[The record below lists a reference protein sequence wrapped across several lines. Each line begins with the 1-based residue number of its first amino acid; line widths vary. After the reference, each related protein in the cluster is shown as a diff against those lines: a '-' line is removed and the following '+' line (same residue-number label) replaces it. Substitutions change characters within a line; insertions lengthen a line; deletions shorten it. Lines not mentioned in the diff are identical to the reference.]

1 MNDTGTVFIV
11 DDDQA
16 VRDSLESLFGAAG
29 YAVEAY
35 PDAKAFL
42 ADCGPQRPG
51 CLVLDMQMPGMS
63 GLDLQAALVER
74 GDSRPIIFL
83 TAHGTVP
90 MTVRALKGG
99 AYDFLEKP
107 AEGGTL
113 LDLVNRALQ
122 RDAAERHIAAQRDL
136 ARQHCDTLTQRE
148 LEVLQLVIAGKSNK
162 DIGRE
167 LDISHRTV
175 ELHRMRIMQKTR
187 AQNVIELAAIAQA
200 AELFPESLPASD
212 TSPEPS

>member
-1 MNDTGTVFIV
+1 MNDAGTIFIV
-11 DDDQA
+11 DDDLA
-16 VRDSLESLFGAAG
+16 VRDSLESLFDAAG

-42 ADCGPQRPG
+42 GACGPQRPG

-90 MTVRALKGG
+90 TTVRALKGG
-99 AYDFLEKP
+99 AFDFLEKP
-107 AEGGTL
+107 ADGGAL
-113 LDLVNRALQ
+113 LNLVHRALQ
-122 RDAAERHIAAQRDL
+122 RDAEERRAAAQHDL
-136 ARQHCDTLTQRE
+136 ARQRCDALTQRE

-175 ELHRMRIMQKTR
+175 ELHRMRIMQKTG
-187 AQNVIELAAIAQA
+187 AQNVIELAAIAHA
-200 AELFPESLPASD
+200 AGLI
-212 TSPEPS
+212 PEPLTPDTAPETS